1 MVWQYGQFILR
12 DELSLRAFSDTRVPI
27 LLIKTRGPI
36 PQWRGRYLHSHMSLW
51 HMPLWKLEYSFSP
64 CIMLNISIIY
74 LLLVAWFGLRTR
86 FCYCYGLSLNSIVEM
101 SRANMWVQVYRTF
114 HSIPMFRHKQISPH
128 LLRFMIYASHKYKTT
143 PICNC
148 NKIWHNEQ
156 KWGAQNGVI

>member
-1 MVWQYGQFILR
+1 
-12 DELSLRAFSDTRVPI
+12 
-27 LLIKTRGPI
+27 
-36 PQWRGRYLHSHMSLW
+36 
-51 HMPLWKLEYSFSP
+51 
-64 CIMLNISIIY
+64 MLNISIIY

-128 LLRFMIYASHKYKTT
+128 LLRFMIYAFHKYKTT

-156 KWGAQNGVI
+156 KWGGAKRRYIRIIAKSPWGVLLYNANCTCRCMVIVRVMRRNLSRHCNWSFLSC